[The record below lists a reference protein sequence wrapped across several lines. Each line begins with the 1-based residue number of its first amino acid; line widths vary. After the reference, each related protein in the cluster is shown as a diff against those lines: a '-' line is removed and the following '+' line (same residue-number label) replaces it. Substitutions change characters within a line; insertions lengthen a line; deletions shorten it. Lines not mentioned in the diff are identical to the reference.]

1 LRGKVDPVYVK
12 EESEVQGILSDL
24 VRPGDIILTQGAGSV
39 GSLAKQL
46 AKSGFKA

>member
-1 LRGKVDPVYVK
+1 VK
-12 EESEVQGILSDL
+12 EVSEVQEILSDL